1 MTFLCTLPGLSKIG
15 LNEKMTA
22 AVGYLPFQAPE
33 VFMGNDYTEKA
44 DVYSF
49 GMNVWF
55 LFSGNQP
62 EHGKYMPSRT
72 LCGGGLNT
80 DGWWWW

>member
-1 MTFLCTLPGLSKIG
+1 
-15 LNEKMTA
+15 MTA

-62 EHGKYMPSRT
+62 EHGMYT
-72 LCGGGLNT
+72 LAYASDHLVR
-80 DGWWWW
+80 WWLER